1 MTRPTMSHNPLTK
14 TICIVTG
21 RTPCGPG
28 EEFVWP
34 EITALAARGVV
45 VVVFPMRPGISRKR
59 WFDVP
64 EAVLVYRVPLA
75 SVREVL
81 ATVGI
86 CLRDPVRTL
95 RALRVTVHGSKRV
108 KHKLKNLMVFG
119 RGLTLAS
126 VCRSK
131 GVSHIHAHWGSTT
144 ATAAFVAS
152 TITGI
157 PWSFTLHR
165 WDIYDANM
173 LVAKTESAEFVRCI
187 SSRGVQDTSN
197 QLPPTLRN
205 KVQLVHLGVDLH
217 ALEPS
222 VKAPY
227 EAHNCITIACV
238 ARMVPVK
245 GHAVLLEALSVL
257 RTWGVDFRAIF
268 VGDGP
273 LLDEIRS
280 RCESLRLSA
289 QVQLVGRLDHS
300 AVLDLYRQHDV
311 DIAVSS
317 SLTLGQYE
325 FEGIPVSLMEAM
337 AAGVPV
343 VATDSGGT
351 SELIGCG
358 AGFLVP
364 CNDKIAMATGLRD
377 LIFDPDKRLDM
388 GRAGYD
394 RMCRDW
400 DAKTS
405 ASALLELMG
414 GSLRD

>member
-1 MTRPTMSHNPLTK
+1 MSFDDSTK
-14 TICIVTG
+14 TICIVTA
-21 RTPCGPG
+21 RTPLGPG
-28 EEFVWP
+28 EEFIWP
-34 EITALAARGVV
+34 EIAALVVRGLMIE
-45 VVVFPMRPGISRKR
+45 VFPMRPGTRKKH
-59 WFDVP
+59 WIDVP
-64 EAVLVYRVPLA
+64 EGVTVCWVPLA
-75 SVREVL
+75 SIREAL
-81 ATVGI
+81 GI
-86 CLRDPVRTL
+86 IEVCLSNPIRTL
-95 RALRVTVHGSKRV
+95 RALWAVVHDSKRV
-108 KHKLKNLMVFG
+108 KHKLKNLMAFG
-119 RGLTLAS
+119 RGLVLAG

-197 QLPPTLRN
+197 QLPPALRG

-217 ALEPS
+217 ALELS

-227 EAHNCITIACV
+227 EAHNCITMACV
-238 ARMVPVK
+238 AAMVARK
-245 GHAVLLEALSVL
+245 GHAALLEALSVL
-257 RTWGVDFRAIF
+257 RTWGVGFRAIF

-280 RCESLRLSA
+280 RCESLGLTA
-289 QVQLVGRLDHS
+289 EVQLMGRLDHS
-300 AVLDLYRQHDV
+300 VVLDLYRQHDI
-311 DIAVSS
+311 DIAVLS
-317 SLTLGQYE
+317 TLALGE
-325 FEGIPVSLMEAM
+325 GVPGEGIPASLMEAM

-343 VATDSGGT
+343 VATDCGGT
-351 SELIGCG
+351 SELIGSG

-364 CNDKIAMATGLRD
+364 CNDKIAMATALRD
-377 LIFDPDKRLDM
+377 LILDPDKRLDM

-394 RMCRDW
+394 RVRGGW
-400 DAKTS
+400 DANAS
-405 ASALLELMG
+405 ANALLELMG
-414 GSLRD
+414 GNLRDRDG

>member
-1 MTRPTMSHNPLTK
+1 MSLNPLTK
-14 TICIVTG
+14 TICIVTA
-21 RTPCGPG
+21 RTPFGPG

-34 EITALAARGVV
+34 EIATLAARGVV
-45 VVVFPMRPGISRKR
+45 VVVFPMRPGIRRKE

-64 EAVLVYRVPLA
+64 EAVSVCRVPLA
-75 SVREVL
+75 SVQEAL
-81 ATVGI
+81 AIVGT
-86 CLRDPVRTL
+86 CLLDPVRTL
-95 RALRVTVHGSKRV
+95 RALWAVVHDSKRV
-108 KHKLKNLMVFG
+108 KHKLKNLMAFG

-197 QLPPTLRN
+197 QLPPALRG
-205 KVQLVHLGVDLH
+205 KVQLIHLGVDLH

-227 EAHNCITIACV
+227 EAHNCITMACV
-238 ARMVPVK
+238 AAMVARK
-245 GHAVLLEALSVL
+245 GHAALLDALSVL
-257 RTWGVDFRAIF
+257 RTWGVGFRAVF

-280 RCESLRLSA
+280 RCESLGLTA
-289 QVQLVGRLDHS
+289 EVQLMGRLDHS
-300 AVLDLYRQHDV
+300 AVLDLYRRHDI

-317 SLTLGQYE
+317 TLALGE
-325 FEGIPVSLMEAM
+325 GIPGEGIPVSLVEAM

-343 VATDSGGT
+343 VATDCGGT
-351 SELIGCG
+351 SELIGGG

-364 CNDKIAMATGLRD
+364 CNDKIALATALRD
-377 LIFDPDKRLDM
+377 LILDPARRLEI
-388 GRAGYD
+388 GRAGHD
-394 RMCRDW
+394 RVCRGW
-400 DAKTS
+400 DADAS
-405 ASALLELMG
+405 ASALLGLMG
-414 GSLRD
+414 CNLRD